1 MLSARKNPIPVQK
14 SATHEHADSGIA
26 RFGFIH
32 HRLAW
37 QCRLDATGD
46 SWVHLAHEHK
56 ARSLIPAETI
66 AEILAAPDVE
76 AAIADIVIA
85 EFLRRACRHLPH
97 ELVAHVR
104 GFTIAWVRDARRL
117 VRRQRRRAAA
127 QPGGGTH
134 RQATPAGIESAAH

>member
-1 MLSARKNPIPVQK
+1 MLSARKNSIAVQK
-14 SATHEHADSGIA
+14 SNVHEHADSGIS

-46 SWVHLAHEHK
+46 SWLRLAHEHK
-56 ARSLIPAETI
+56 ARSLIPADSI
-66 AEILAAPDVE
+66 AEILAAPDDA

-104 GFTIAWVRDARRL
+104 GFTIAWVRDAQRL
-117 VRRQRRRAAA
+117 LRRQQRWRAAEKQDVVA
-127 QPGGGTH
+127 RHGGP
-134 RQATPAGIESAAH
+134 Q

>member
-1 MLSARKNPIPVQK
+1 MLSARKNSIAVQK
-14 SATHEHADSGIA
+14 SNAHEHADSGIS

-46 SWVHLAHEHK
+46 SWLRLAHEHK
-56 ARSLIPAETI
+56 ARSLIPADRI
-66 AEILAAPDVE
+66 AEILAAPDDA

-104 GFTIAWVRDARRL
+104 GFTIAWVRDAQRL
-117 VRRQRRRAAA
+117 LRRQQRWRAAEKQDVVA
-127 QPGGGTH
+127 RHGGP
-134 RQATPAGIESAAH
+134 Q

>member
-1 MLSARKNPIPVQK
+1 MLSVRKNPIAAQK
-14 SATHEHADSGIA
+14 SPAHELADSGVA

-32 HRLAW
+32 YRLAW

-46 SWVHLAHEHK
+46 SWVRLAHEHK
-56 ARSLIPAETI
+56 ARSLIPADRI
-66 AEILAAPDVE
+66 AEILATQDDA

-104 GFTIAWVRDARRL
+104 GFTIAWVRDAQRL
-117 VRRQRRRAAA
+117 VRRERRRSAA
-127 QPGGGTH
+127 QSGGAH
-134 RQATPAGIESAAH
+134 RQVTPAAIEPAAH

>member
-1 MLSARKNPIPVQK
+1 MLSVRKNAIAVQK
-14 SATHEHADSGIA
+14 FAAHEHADSGVA

-46 SWVHLAHEHK
+46 SWVRLAHEHK
-56 ARSLIPAETI
+56 ARSLIAADRI
-66 AEILAAPDVE
+66 AEILTGPNDA
-76 AAIADIVIA
+76 AAIADSVIA
-85 EFLRRACRHLPH
+85 EFQRRACRHLPH

-104 GFTIAWVRDARRL
+104 GFTIAWVRDAQRL

-127 QPGGGTH
+127 QPGATH
-134 RQATPAGIESAAH
+134 RQATPAGIEPAAH